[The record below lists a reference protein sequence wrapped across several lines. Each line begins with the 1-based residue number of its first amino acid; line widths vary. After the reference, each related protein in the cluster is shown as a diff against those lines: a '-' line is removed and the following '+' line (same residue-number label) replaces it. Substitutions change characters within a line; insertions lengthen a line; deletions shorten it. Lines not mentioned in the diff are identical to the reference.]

1 MEHIRGVPVYGELAG
16 ENREEGDLRIA
27 GKRGTAVYLADTTCA
42 LVIPE
47 GEPYFFCLVHHL
59 TEGEYREWALAEIA
73 RTLTYHDGVKAILIG
88 EPADWFFAAV
98 TGRFF
103 GMHPDEAT
111 VETALTAREV
121 LRTMSAVDDG
131 FRAAWEAV
139 RAHGPHIR
147 PWLGTTK
154 LDEHGRPILDDP
166 CYEYEFELPIGE
178 TAQAEA

>member
-1 MEHIRGVPVYGELAG
+1 MEHIKGVPVYGELTGQAW
-16 ENREEGDLRIA
+16 EEGDLRIA
-27 GKRGTAVYLADTTCA
+27 GKRSTVRYLADTTCA
-42 LVIPE
+42 FVLE
-47 GEPYFFCLVHHL
+47 GEPYFFHLVDSRA
-59 TEGEYREWALAEIA
+59 GSEYREWALAEIA
-73 RTLTYHDGVKAILIG
+73 RTLTYHDGVRAILIG
-88 EPADWFFAAV
+88 EPADWFFASV

-139 RAHGPHIR
+139 KAHGPHIR

>member
-1 MEHIRGVPVYGELAG
+1 MEHIKGVPVYGELTGQAW
-16 ENREEGDLRIA
+16 EEGDLRIA
-27 GKRGTAVYLADTTCA
+27 GKRSTVRYLADTTCA
-42 LVIPE
+42 FVLE
-47 GEPYFFCLVHHL
+47 GEPYFFHL
-59 TEGEYREWALAEIA
+59 EYSRAGSEYREWALAEIA

-139 RAHGPHIR
+139 QAHGPHIR

-178 TAQAEA
+178 AAQPTG